1 VFLSMERLCKIWTEI
16 FGHKFLFFKVLRK
29 IFFERNFCQIW
40 THFFGGGGLGKLFR
54 SFLHI

>member
-29 IFFERNFCQIW
+29 IFLREIFARFGHTFW
-40 THFFGGGGLGKLFR
+40 GGGV
-54 SFLHI
+54 